1 MAEKYS
7 FRDDG
12 NIETFLRRKVLWE
25 IPYTQHC
32 SIIGTC
38 LSIGEAR
45 IFGKKINVQCPNPED
60 LDSTIHSI
68 LVKECS
74 TKNRI
79 STLLT
84 KALNKK
90 FHNSIR
96 LFRHCNDASELLALW
111 REAFSVGNIPGPYW
125 AALSHPHLDHDV
137 GVRIYSD
144 VHMLSHLVGSSNQA
158 NIVRLTELEIELA
171 NAQSKIKRHV
181 ATNSERMREKEN
193 EIEAHK
199 EKIILLKRKNK
210 NLEERVFV
218 RDGNSKYDLASS
230 FSNGVL
236 LSGNR
241 RLKTNQVGSSDVV
254 KTDNQNESLLMA
266 VDELRREKA
275 NLHSLLQDKDC
286 ELELLVAELK
296 AVEFMLHNGQNTE
309 IVGAKSCDLAGK
321 CVLYIGGRR
330 GAICRMCDVVK
341 KMNGNLVYHD
351 GGKEDSLASL
361 PGAVSSADA
370 VLFPTNCVSH
380 SSALEAKRLCKQMSK
395 PYLPVRSSGVGS
407 LIKGLVEIQ
416 HQFETKM

>member
-7 FRDDG
+7 FKNVDT
-12 NIETFLRRKVLWE
+12 IETVSKRKVLWE
-25 IPYTQHC
+25 IPFTQHC

-45 IFGKKINVQCPNPED
+45 IIGKKINVQCPNPED

-84 KALNKK
+84 KVLNKK

-96 LFRHCNDASELLALW
+96 LFRHCDDASELFALW

-125 AALSHPHLDHDV
+125 AALSHPHLDHDA

-171 NAQSKIKRHV
+171 KEKLKIKRLV
-181 ATNSERMREKEN
+181 ATNSERIREN
-193 EIEAHK
+193 ATEINAQR
-199 EKIILLKRKNK
+199 EKIILLKRKNE

-218 RDGNSKYDLASS
+218 RDGNSKDNLALS

-241 RLKTNQVGSSDVV
+241 RLKVNQVGFSEAV
-254 KTDNQNESLLMA
+254 KVDNQNESL
-266 VDELRREKA
+266 VRTIDELRRESA

-296 AVEFMLHNGQNTE
+296 AVELMLHNGQSTK
-309 IVGAKSCDLAGK
+309 IFGAKSCDLAGK

-330 GAICRMCDVVK
+330 GAICRMCDIVK

-380 SSALEAKRLCKQMSK
+380 SSALEAKRLCKRMSK
-395 PYLPVRSSGVGS
+395 PYMPVRSSGVGS

-416 HQFETKM
+416 NQFETKV

>member
-1 MAEKYS
+1 MTENYS
-7 FRDDG
+7 FESIDK
-12 NIETFLRRKVLWE
+12 IEAFSKRKALWE

-45 IFGKKINVQCPNPED
+45 IIGKKINVQCPNPED
-60 LDSTIHSI
+60 LDSTVHSI

-90 FHNSIR
+90 FSNSIR
-96 LFRHCNDASELLALW
+96 LFRSCKNASELFVLW
-111 REAFSVGNIPGPYW
+111 KDAFSVGNIPGPYW
-125 AALSHPHLDHDV
+125 AALSHPHLDHEV

-171 NAQSKIKRHV
+171 NAQLKIKRLV
-181 ATNSERMREKEN
+181 ATNSDRMREKVS
-193 EIEAHK
+193 EIGAQRE
-199 EKIILLKRKNK
+199 EIILLKRKNN

-218 RDGNSKYDLASS
+218 RDGNNKDDLNVS
-230 FSNGVL
+230 FSNGIL
-236 LSGNR
+236 MSGNR
-241 RLKTNQVGSSDVV
+241 KLNENEVGFPNVV
-254 KTDNQNESLLMA
+254 KIDSENDSLVSA
-266 VDELRREKA
+266 VDELRREKI
-275 NLHSLLQDKDC
+275 NLQSLLEGRDC
-286 ELELLVAELK
+286 QIELLTAELH
-296 AVEFMLHNGQNTE
+296 AVELLLPNGNNTE
-309 IVGAKSCDLAGK
+309 IIGAKTCDLAGK

-330 GAICRMCDVVK
+330 GTICRMCDLVK
-341 KMNGNLVYHD
+341 KMNGNLIYHD

-361 PGAVSSADA
+361 PGIVSSADA

-380 SSALEAKRLCKQMSK
+380 SSALEAKRLCKRMSK

-416 HQFETKM
+416 CQFETNM